1 MDLRYPRNSAE
12 LVAMR
17 KSGNV
22 PELPV
27 LVALAG
33 PLNFNNVTLSAVAGQ
48 RYDWR
53 PVAALDV
60 EVFASA
66 DVPWGDLL
74 RVLADIAAVVPK
86 SLVLTFAEGPR
97 VHCGEMSTVPGQ
109 DFALFDWFPMPIGP
123 IHWPASRTL
132 ARRLLDASGD
142 TLPAPY
148 DHACEL
154 VVQLV
159 AERCNNPMEMA

>member
-1 MDLRYPRNSAE
+1 
-12 LVAMR
+12 MR
-17 KSGNV
+17 RSGRV

-33 PLNFNNVTLSAVAGQ
+33 PLGFNNVTLSAVAGQ
-48 RYDWR
+48 PYDWR
-53 PVAALDV
+53 PVAALDI

-66 DVPWGDLL
+66 NVPWGDLL

-86 SLVLTFAEGPR
+86 SLVLTFVEGPR
-97 VHCGEMSTVPGQ
+97 VHCGEMSMVPAQ
-109 DFALFDWFPMPIGP
+109 DFALFDWFPLPIAS

-132 ARRLLDASGD
+132 VRRLLDALGD
-142 TLPAPY
+142 SLPNPY
-148 DHACEL
+148 DRACEL

-159 AERCNNPMEMA
+159 AERCDNPMEVA